1 MEAYERNPK
10 PFTYQFKGEAAYLEI
25 LDKLVAKYDQGIFK
39 KDRTGTGTTSIF
51 GTQSYYDLTKGKVPL
66 LTTKK
71 IFTKGVIQE
80 LLWFISGST
89 NNNDLFNQGT
99 SIWNEWAL
107 PNGDLGPIY
116 GKQWRFWPTN
126 DILSIDDGDGLFPPV
141 ATYKKIDQL
150 QKAIDTIRTNPT
162 SRRML
167 ITAWNPSV
175 VPDEK
180 LSPQQNVE
188 LGKQCLPACHAFF
201 QFNCE
206 EIPIRQ
212 RIELMKLIT
221 KNPWETYP
229 EDSRLPRILNE
240 LQIPEYYLDCQVY
253 LRSNDWF
260 LGAPFNISQ
269 YAILTHIVGK
279 LTNTYPRELVYST
292 GDTHLYLNHIDQAR
306 EQLSRQI
313 GAVSTIKLDD
323 RSWKGDINF
332 VRYEDIEIVGYNPA
346 TAIKAPVAI

>member
-1 MEAYERNPK
+1 ME
-10 PFTYQFKGEAAYLEI
+10 QQYLDI
-25 LDKLVAKYDQGIFK
+25 LKKLVVKYDHGLYK

-51 GTQSYYDLTKGKVPL
+51 GTQSRYDLTEGKVPL

-116 GKQWRFWPTN
+116 GKQWRSWPKYVTIT
-126 DILSIDDGDGLFPPV
+126 DSIDEYSTTLKY
-141 ATYKKIDQL
+141 TEIDQL

-206 EIPIRQ
+206 EIPNYVRMMLKPLGTERLKAYWDTIPVAKS
-212 RIELMKLIT
+212 EKL
-221 KNPWETYP
+221 
-229 EDSRLPRILNE
+229 SRLCDEID
-240 LQIPEYYLDCQVY
+240 IPKYYLDCQVY

-269 YAILTHIVGK
+269 YAILTHIVGR

-306 EQLSRQI
+306 EQLSRPI
-313 GAVSTIKLDD
+313 GTIPTIKLDD

-332 VRYEDIEIVGYNPA
+332 VRYEDIEIIGYNPA